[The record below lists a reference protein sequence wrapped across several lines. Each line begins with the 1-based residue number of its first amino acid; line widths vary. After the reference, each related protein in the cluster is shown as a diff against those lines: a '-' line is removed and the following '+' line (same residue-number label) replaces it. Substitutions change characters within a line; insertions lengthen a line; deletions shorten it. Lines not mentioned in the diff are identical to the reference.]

1 MIVTS
6 KQGEYLSSGCK
17 EKQRSLAN
25 KSITGL
31 MRRKGWP
38 LQHGKKLMTKQ
49 KPSLKG
55 LGIEDL
61 EEIPS
66 FNAGHFLWREHRPNQ
81 DLANN
86 TVQ

>member
-1 MIVTS
+1 LQGQTKKSS
-6 KQGEYLSSGCK
+6 KQIHHS
-17 EKQRSLAN
+17 
-25 KSITGL
+25 L

-66 FNAGHFLWREHRPNQ
+66 FNAGHFLWREHRSNQ